1 MGNKN
6 MKNFTP
12 NKYWCFICQNNE
24 HGIYFC
30 QKFLEMP
37 PHIKKNVVDKNNLC
51 YNCLHNHY
59 GQPCK
64 SEKRCRECNK
74 EHNSILHE
82 AFQSN
87 HMSTR
92 RTRPEASSSTATTG
106 QQASSQVQGS
116 SHVSLQGDPIEVLL
130 PTAIIKIKAADGSY
144 HVMRALLDQ
153 GSQTSLITEN
163 AAQILKLPR
172 QKCKGVISGVG
183 AKENNCKGM
192 INIQCMSTEGDFNFE
207 TDVFIMKTL
216 IKNLPTCSIP
226 KPSWA
231 YLKHIKLA
239 DPEFYKSRPVDILL
253 GADVYCIIL
262 MEGICRENL
271 NLPTAQQT
279 RLGWILSGNV
289 KTSFQCNVILNDLKE
304 IERFWETEDI
314 TESTDLSA
322 EDQHCIQFY
331 QETTSRRDD
340 GSYVVR
346 IPFKPNYQER
356 LGESK
361 NKARAQFYH
370 LERKFERQPE
380 IAKQYKSFI
389 NEYLSLGHMTR
400 EAKEQDGDGN
410 TQLSCYLPHHC
421 VQRDDSTTTKLRVVF
436 NASNKTSSGF
446 SLNDV
451 MCRGPNLQRDLQS
464 LIIKWRQYKYAYTA
478 DIEKMFR
485 KIWVHPLDQSYQKI
499 LWRNNQDQII
509 REYFLATVTYSTKS
523 APFLAMMTLKQL
535 ALDERHNYVNSEAP
549 DVLEESFYMDDLLHG
564 SHSVES
570 AKQMQEDLIKLLK
583 AGGFNLR
590 KWKANSSALLDEVIC
605 DQENFDFK
613 QVESTKTLGLG
624 WNPTKDNFLFNSK
637 IMPSTGSTTTKR
649 AFLSEI
655 SKLYD
660 PLGWISPLTIKLK
673 ILFQDVW
680 KAKIQWDEPIPT
692 DIRNEWEKI
701 KNDIMVINEIEIPRW
716 LQTRQHDTIELH
728 GFSDASTKAYACVI
742 YCRIKRD
749 QDSSVV
755 LVAGK
760 TKLVSLNKSTSLPRL
775 ELSGAVLL
783 SKFMAKIKTCLNN
796 YNIKIFGW
804 IDSMAV
810 LGWLNGDANKW
821 KPFVANRVKQ
831 VTEVMPPNC
840 WQYIKSKENPA
851 DCASRGLTA
860 SQLKKHDLWWHGPVW
875 LRTYE
880 PDQEVLKNNY
890 FTNLEIKKC
899 KQVNVAMIDNTF
911 ITDLINDLL
920 MKYSSMNKAIRIF
933 AWINRIVCRK
943 STNYLSVDELTQSRN
958 IIVKVNQA
966 SAFHDEINC
975 LRKGQPLNKKS
986 HILSLNPFLDKE
998 DLLRVGGRL
1007 RHANLDPEMKHPLII
1022 PSNRLAELIIDQ
1034 AHETTFHG
1042 GAKITTSFIRQKYWL
1057 LGGNRA
1063 TNTYS
1068 KRRHRRGLINGIGYV
1083 ANSLFGVLD
1092 DQFAQKYEKDID
1104 TIRVNENHLAE
1115 LWKNQTSVVEA
1126 EFNLLKRTED
1136 TMEHHHKLI
1145 HQKLNRIETSLN
1157 QIKEGMQN
1165 LSLSTDFIETSM
1177 ISNNILFSLRNIQV
1191 TLLDTITNIYN
1202 GRFNFQLLRPEQL
1215 RHELNIISGQLPRD
1229 LSSPIDS
1236 FNLAE
1241 VYNLL
1246 QIRTRMSPKY
1256 LIIEIKI
1263 PLIGRD
1269 MYEIYRLIPI
1279 PYLKGNQTTT
1289 VVPISEYA
1297 AINLKKDALI
1307 SISESDLK
1315 QCTRQNINLS
1325 LCYLRKPI
1333 YHIKDDQNLC
1343 ERLAGTR
1350 MCKSTTSSCGNMWRE
1365 INKLNEYFYFCCEQC
1380 HMKLLCGDQITA
1392 VQLTGSGLLSVNAGC
1407 IIKSED
1413 FLVFAHRSGTS
1424 KIMISSEIEAP
1435 RIAPI
1440 NHIINVSIPT
1450 SVQLDST
1457 THSDKQLQEIR
1468 AQIDIMKDNTPI
1480 IQTVSTHDAHHYAAI
1495 YIIIGVM
1502 LLTAIIYVMKR
1513 VRVRRQ
1519 QTLQQAAAEASQ
1531 EQSLPVATT
1540 AAAGLQTV
1548 SYKVDNQCSKCASVV
1563 QCSEKASARIIKQ
1576 NSSTSPI
1583 LRSVFTLSEP

>member
-1 MGNKN
+1 MQIVFGHQVHRAFSPFIHLSSISTTCPVRSVLYQEPSFRDIKTHESYLVEATTAARLHSSKESGDPFVSSRKAYQEKIAVAIETLFTNFKKDGRERKTPDYIKRRLDSLDQYWSQFNNNHITLVNVGDASLHYFSSERETIKNYLLPKSTGSEERPQTPILKPPSFVLPSAQEQDRASSSKTEDMLKKQLSNFKAYMRTVSSINVELVSEKWEFEDLLRTLQSRWSVIDKLHWELDSELSGSNSEYEQEFSKYEAHYNNIKKTINKKMWSVAHIEKTTPKMDIPIFTGSYSQWIPFKDLFTETIHRNPSLSNAQKLQFLKGKLRGEPERLIQHLQISSSNYSLSWAILTNRYDNTRLIFTAHANTLLNVPNLQQQSANGIKRIHDVTNECLNAIKNLDINTESWDPILVLILSQKLDTDTYQDYMESVKQPRAIPNLKEFLKFLETKFTTLESSRRKQDNITQKSSSSDQHQATGKNSNKPHQKLNYYKTSFSSSARVFPSNSMGNKN

-92 RTRPEASSSTATTG
+92 RTRPEASSSTATTE

-116 SHVSLQGDPIEVLL
+116 SHVSLQGDPIEV
-130 PTAIIKIKAADGSY
+130 
-144 HVMRALLDQ
+144 
-153 GSQTSLITEN
+153 
-163 AAQILKLPR
+163 
-172 QKCKGVISGVG
+172 
-183 AKENNCKGM
+183 
-192 INIQCMSTEGDFNFE
+192 
-207 TDVFIMKTL
+207 
-216 IKNLPTCSIP
+216 
-226 KPSWA
+226 
-231 YLKHIKLA
+231 
-239 DPEFYKSRPVDILL
+239 
-253 GADVYCIIL
+253 
-262 MEGICRENL
+262 
-271 NLPTAQQT
+271 
-279 RLGWILSGNV
+279 
-289 KTSFQCNVILNDLKE
+289 
-304 IERFWETEDI
+304 
-314 TESTDLSA
+314 
-322 EDQHCIQFY
+322 
-331 QETTSRRDD
+331 
-340 GSYVVR
+340 
-346 IPFKPNYQER
+346 
-356 LGESK
+356 
-361 NKARAQFYH
+361 
-370 LERKFERQPE
+370 
-380 IAKQYKSFI
+380 
-389 NEYLSLGHMTR
+389 
-400 EAKEQDGDGN
+400 
-410 TQLSCYLPHHC
+410 
-421 VQRDDSTTTKLRVVF
+421 
-436 NASNKTSSGF
+436 
-446 SLNDV
+446 
-451 MCRGPNLQRDLQS
+451 
-464 LIIKWRQYKYAYTA
+464 
-478 DIEKMFR
+478 
-485 KIWVHPLDQSYQKI
+485 
-499 LWRNNQDQII
+499 
-509 REYFLATVTYSTKS
+509 
-523 APFLAMMTLKQL
+523 
-535 ALDERHNYVNSEAP
+535 EAP

-564 SHSVES
+564 SHSIES

-613 QVESTKTLGLG
+613 Q
-624 WNPTKDNFLFNSK
+624 
-637 IMPSTGSTTTKR
+637 
-649 AFLSEI
+649 
-655 SKLYD
+655 
-660 PLGWISPLTIKLK
+660 
-673 ILFQDVW
+673 
-680 KAKIQWDEPIPT
+680 
-692 DIRNEWEKI
+692 
-701 KNDIMVINEIEIPRW
+701 
-716 LQTRQHDTIELH
+716 
-728 GFSDASTKAYACVI
+728 
-742 YCRIKRD
+742 
-749 QDSSVV
+749 
-755 LVAGK
+755 
-760 TKLVSLNKSTSLPRL
+760 
-775 ELSGAVLL
+775 
-783 SKFMAKIKTCLNN
+783 
-796 YNIKIFGW
+796 
-804 IDSMAV
+804 
-810 LGWLNGDANKW
+810 
-821 KPFVANRVKQ
+821 
-831 VTEVMPPNC
+831 
-840 WQYIKSKENPA
+840 
-851 DCASRGLTA
+851 
-860 SQLKKHDLWWHGPVW
+860 
-875 LRTYE
+875 
-880 PDQEVLKNNY
+880 
-890 FTNLEIKKC
+890 KC

-975 LRKGQPLNKKS
+975 LQRDFQQKIPHSKTKPSSFTKVAMSLLLFLMAIAPSSQTVYNITSLQNNNSIYFDSITNMHLIRDNWRLVVYYDTTPYQEGNTTLQKYIDYLEKICPLIKMES
-986 HILSLNPFLDKE
+986 HCKAIILQ
-998 DLLRVGGRL
+998 L
-1007 RHANLDPEMKHPLII
+1007 RH
-1022 PSNRLAELIIDQ
+1022 
-1034 AHETTFHG
+1034 G
-1042 GAKITTSFIRQKYWL
+1042 
-1057 LGGNRA
+1057 
-1063 TNTYS
+1063 
-1068 KRRHRRGLINGIGYV
+1068 
-1083 ANSLFGVLD
+1083 
-1092 DQFAQKYEKDID
+1092 
-1104 TIRVNENHLAE
+1104 
-1115 LWKNQTSVVEA
+1115 
-1126 EFNLLKRTED
+1126 
-1136 TMEHHHKLI
+1136 
-1145 HQKLNRIETSLN
+1145 
-1157 QIKEGMQN
+1157 
-1165 LSLSTDFIETSM
+1165 
-1177 ISNNILFSLRNIQV
+1177 LRNIQV

-1269 MYEIYRLIPI
+1269 MYEIYRLILI

-1563 QCSEKASARIIKQ
+1563 QCSEKAGARIIKQ

-1583 LRSVFTLSEP
+1583 LRSIVFGHQVHRAFSPFIHLSSISTQESRGRRSDGQRGLAPRAQLGAVVGQHAAGRQRHAGQVERRRRVAQRQQRRQHHGRALGRRRHGVRQRRHARQHAERRHGLQPRQRA